1 MTFTPSLF
9 LRRVL
14 LLDAVAT
21 FATGILLLGGMSI
34 LQSWLNLPASLMT
47 YAGAFC
53 VVWAALVAFAFTR
66 KQLTRNFVLAIVI
79 GNALWALG
87 SIALLVSGY
96 VAPTVLGYAFVIAQ
110 AIVVGVFAELQY
122 VGLTRSATRNAR
134 A

>member
-14 LLDAVAT
+14 LLDAVAS
-21 FATGILLLGGMSI
+21 FATGMLLLGGTSM

-47 YAGAFC
+47 YVGAFC
-53 VVWAALVAFAFTR
+53 IVWAALVAFAFTR

-87 SIALLVSGY
+87 SLALLISGT
-96 VAPTVLGYAFVIAQ
+96 VAPTLLGYAFVIAQ
-110 AIVVGVFAELQY
+110 ALVVGVFAELQY
-122 VGLTRSATRNAR
+122 VGLMKR
-134 A
+134 AAAKA

>member
-21 FATGILLLGGMSI
+21 GATGILLLGGTS
-34 LQSWLNLPASLMT
+34 LLVSLLNLPVSLMT

-53 VVWAALVAFAFTR
+53 VAWAAIVGFASTR
-66 KQLTRNFVLAIVI
+66 KQLSRNLVWTIIVA
-79 GNALWALG
+79 NALWTLG

-96 VAPTVLGYAFVIAQ
+96 VSPTLLGYAFVIAQ
-110 AIVVGVFAELQY
+110 AITVGVFAELQY
-122 VGLTRSATRNAR
+122 VGLMRSVTKNAR